1 MQQTLKVSIA
11 IPETHVMLTLDEF
24 KEYKKLEL
32 KGKYFTLNQL
42 AKRINR
48 SEEWIKK
55 HVIDNP
61 RNRRQIESFSKF
73 STGKGTGYM
82 FHAEKILD
90 WLDNHFEDVVK
101 G

>member
-1 MQQTLKVSIA
+1 MQQTLQVSIV
-11 IPETHVMLTLDEF
+11 IPETHVMLSIDEYQ
-24 KEYKKLEL
+24 EYKKLEL
-32 KGKYFTLNQL
+32 KGKYFTLSQL
-42 AKRINR
+42 AERIGR

-55 HVIDNP
+55 YIINNP
-61 RNRRQIESFSKF
+61 RNRRQIESFSQF

-90 WLDNHFEDVVK
+90 WLDVNFEQVVK